1 MHVKTITNFTINS
14 KTEIVTKR
22 FLESLTRYKSILTSL
37 NFLKL
42 TILTNKTSTS
52 KTSASIS
59 QMSKYYSLARIHL
72 RISFFKFLN
81 PLYRSS
87 DFSKPQPN
95 YLEKSFPVP
104 IGITPIG
111 TLVTLISF
119 ATSYVTT
126 HITVPSPPHTIA

>member
-1 MHVKTITNFTINS
+1 MHIETVANFAIDS
-14 KTEIVTKR
+14 KTKIVTKC
-22 FLESLTRYKSILTSL
+22 FLESLPRYNNILSSL

-42 TILTNKTSTS
+42 TILIYKKSTS

-95 YLEKSFPVP
+95 YLEKSLPVP
-104 IGITPIG
+104 MGITPMG
-111 TLVTLISF
+111 TLATLISF